1 MTSKTMP
8 ETFAGPLTEPCVI
21 TDTFCSELALVES
34 IGPCL
39 RLTFAVAQTI
49 HGCDGASERT
59 VVAKVVIPAEAVAS
73 LLRQIS
79 GPAKSVGLARGSN
92 EPRTLVN

>member
-1 MTSKTMP
+1 MTSKMMP
-8 ETFAGPLTEPCVI
+8 ETFAGPLTEPCVVS
-21 TDTFCSELALVES
+21 DTFCSELALVER

-49 HGCDGASERT
+49 HGCGGASERT
-59 VVAKVVIPAEAVAS
+59 VVAKVVIPAEAMAS

-79 GPAKSVGLARGSN
+79 EPAKPVGLAHGDN

>member
-1 MTSKTMP
+1 MSPKMMP
-8 ETFAGPLTEPCVI
+8 GAVSAPLTEPSVI
-21 TDTFCSELALVES
+21 ADTFCSELACIEQ

-39 RLTFAVAQTI
+39 RLTFAVAQTV
-49 HGCDGASERT
+49 HGGDGASERA
-59 VVAKVVIPAEAVAS
+59 VVAKVVIPAEAMAS

-79 GPAKSVGLARGSN
+79 EPAKKVGLGHDDN